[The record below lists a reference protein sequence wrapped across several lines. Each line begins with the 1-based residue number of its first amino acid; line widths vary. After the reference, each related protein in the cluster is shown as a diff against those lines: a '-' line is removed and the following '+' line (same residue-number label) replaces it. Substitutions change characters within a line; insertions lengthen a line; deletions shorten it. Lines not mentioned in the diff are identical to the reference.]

1 MAININSNMALGSA
15 QYLDNRQSVADLD
28 ALLALDTN
36 IIPNGFECYVEALDC
51 KYKYHEDYNE
61 TDTGHWRLN
70 VSEGGEKKGEFLTK
84 EEYDQLETDGL
95 LQEDKNYYIL
105 GEAGGETGNS
115 TAFVIT
121 CEYEVDDENNWIISN
136 MSETFAT
143 IDEALNNNR
152 EVILKTYPIGTTE
165 NPYILRPAMHYSNM
179 GIMFALCVADGGQIS
194 GLSIMIMV
202 DGSVTVSN
210 NTYDFEGKQDKI
222 EGTENQIVSFDAE
235 GKVIAKDNEVVPII
249 ENGKDIVYHKI
260 TKNRSI
266 TELEAYTDR
275 NGNTE
280 YKIDDLYLTYDCEK
294 LAKGFDDWFAEKGI
308 TPVKGETYEDIAQ
321 IQVYSPSAGGYAYLS
336 THIKFDNT
344 TYLGY
349 YIKYNDTD
357 YTIISVQYDYDNGKT
372 LTTFTGLNV
381 FNIAKIIPE
390 LAGYYIQSDILDVL
404 HNWFELY
411 KPIGL
416 EDSVGLYSKQ
426 EALLNQDLTVNT
438 SIDSKTVG
446 AFDLGNIVSLMTSP
460 LQRLLFTVD
469 SEGAN
474 LKAYANDE
482 SKRTS
487 ALTGDL
493 LGNNL
498 LAPKNIFATLDDMS
512 TLPTPPA
519 GALGIWTVV
528 PDAGGQPETSNV
540 GGTLIIAHITS
551 DLYSQTIH
559 YIGTRIAIYVTQGAI
574 YYALGYGGKYYPTAS
589 WTPASGDAFR
599 WYKISSTLV

>member
-115 TAFVIT
+115 TAFVVT

-143 IDEALNNNR
+143 IDEALKNNR

-165 NPYILRPAMHYSNM
+165 NPYILRPAMHYKNM

-194 GLSIMIMV
+194 GLNIMIMV

-210 NTYDFEGKQDKI
+210 NIYDFEGKQDKI

-235 GKVIAKDNEVVPII
+235 GKVIAKDNENIPII

-294 LAKGFDDWFAEKGI
+294 LAKGIDDWLANKGI
-308 TPVKGETYEDIAQ
+308 TPVKGTTYEDVAQ
-321 IQVYSPSAGGYAYLS
+321 IQVYNPSGGGYAYLS

-344 TYLGY
+344 TYFRY
-349 YIKYNDTD
+349 NIKYNDTD
-357 YTIISVQYDYDNGKT
+357 YAITSVQYDYDNGKT

-493 LGNNL
+493 LGSNL

>member
-1 MAININSNMALGSA
+1 MINVNSNFHLGSKDF
-15 QYLDNRQSVADLD
+15 LDSRQSVATLD

-115 TAFVIT
+115 TAFVVT

-143 IDEALNNNR
+143 IDEALKNNR

-165 NPYILRPAMHYSNM
+165 NPYILRPAMHYKNM

-194 GLSIMIMV
+194 GLNIMIMV

-210 NTYDFEGKQDKI
+210 NIYDFEGKQDKI

-235 GKVIAKDNEVVPII
+235 GKVIAKDNENIPII

-294 LAKGFDDWFAEKGI
+294 LAKGIDDWLANKGI
-308 TPVKGETYEDIAQ
+308 TPVKGTTYEDVAQ
-321 IQVYSPSAGGYAYLS
+321 IQVYNPSGGGYAYLS

-344 TYLGY
+344 TYFRY
-349 YIKYNDTD
+349 NIKYNDTD
-357 YTIISVQYDYDNGKT
+357 YAITSVQYDYDNGKT

-493 LGNNL
+493 LGSNL

>member
-1 MAININSNMALGSA
+1 MSNTNGMSGE
-15 QYLDNRQSVADLD
+15 D
-28 ALLALDTN
+28 ALVLSKNFTKKALETGGGA
-36 IIPNGFECYVEALDC
+36 GFSPKITENA
-51 KYKYHEDYNE
+51 NN
-61 TDTGHWRLN
+61 TDTDYKLDIETADGTFTTPNLMGQ
-70 VSEGGEKKGEFLTK
+70 GGVTE
-84 EEYDQLETDGL
+84 
-95 LQEDKNYYIL
+95 N
-105 GEAGGETGNS
+105 
-115 TAFVIT
+115 AFIIT

-143 IDEALNNNR
+143 IDEALKNNR

-194 GLSIMIMV
+194 GLNIMIMA
-202 DGSVTVSN
+202 DGSITVSN

-275 NGNTE
+275 NGNTG

-294 LAKGFDDWFAEKGI
+294 LAKGFDDWLAEKGI
-308 TPVKGETYEDIAQ
+308 TPVKGETYEDVAQ
-321 IQVYSPSAGGYAYLS
+321 IRAYSESAGGYVYFS
-336 THIKFDNT
+336 TRIKFDNT
-344 TYLGY
+344 SYLGY

-357 YTIISVQYDYDNGKT
+357 YAIISVQYDYTNGKT
-372 LTTFTGLNV
+372 PTTFTGLNV

-390 LAGYYIQSDILDVL
+390 LAGCYIQSDILDVL

-416 EDSVGLYSKQ
+416 ADAVGLYSKE
-426 EALLNQDLTVNT
+426 EALTTQDLIVNAP
-438 SIDSKTVG
+438 IESKTVG
-446 AFDLGNIVSLMTSP
+446 PFDLGNIVSLMTSP
-460 LQRLLFTVD
+460 LQKLLFSVD
-469 SEGAN
+469 SEGQN
-474 LKAYANDE
+474 LKAFANDE
-482 SKRTS
+482 KKRTLS
-487 ALTGDL
+487 LTNGL
-493 LGNNL
+493 FGSNL
-498 LAPKNIFATLDDMS
+498 LASKNIFATLNDMS
-512 TLPTPPA
+512 TLPTPPD

-528 PDAGGQPETSNV
+528 PDAAGQPESTNK

-551 DLYSQTIH
+551 MLYSQTVS

-589 WTPASGDAFR
+589 WTPPSGGAFR